1 MRKNKSK
8 EQDKILPESCLL
20 EISGTSKYGDYMAT
34 TVDAKD
40 NPQNLKIYV
49 LDNKRIKPALAVGDK
64 FIGKLLLKKE
74 ACFAKPIARTAKV
87 DEQEETIY
95 GIIEKRDGKYY
106 LKPSEKNNYMV
117 YLLDNIG
124 KAKDGDFVKVSLSG
138 ARRFKEAR
146 IAKNFGPFDLNKAT
160 ASLVLEKYD
169 IPYEFPESVIKESNN
184 LQDFIKSDREDLTQI
199 PLVTIDGEDAKDFDD
214 AIYAKKTEDGFLLI
228 VAIADVAFYVKDH
241 SELDKEAYKRG
252 NSVYLPNM
260 VVPMLPEA
268 LCNGLC
274 SLRPKELRAAVACF
288 INIDNNG
295 NIQKYDFKRS
305 VIKSNA
311 RLTYNE
317 VQDALNG
324 KKSDNIAPVFNKVV
338 QPVFEAYEALNK
350 ARIKRGALNLE
361 TIELNVKV
369 NKEGAVVAIEKEEHF
384 ISHQIVEEFMI
395 AANICAAK
403 TLGAHKLP
411 TMYRVHEKPLE
422 DKLKDIQ
429 PLLHNL
435 GLKLPDAPSLKPEHL
450 NKVLE
455 LCSQAGYNQGVSDLI
470 LRLQCQA
477 KYSPLNTGH
486 FGLGLTD
493 YAHFTS
499 PIRRY
504 ADLLIHRALIK
515 AYKMPEGGALAEDAS
530 TKAFEDIGEHLC
542 VTERKAVN
550 AERDIVARFVSAY
563 LAPSIG
569 NIFDVKVSG
578 VSTAGVFVRIESLGA
593 EGLIPM
599 SSLPTD
605 NYLIPNGNLE
615 LMGETSGL
623 ILKFGDKLQAKLM
636 EASPITGGLIFKYV
650 DPTDGVDYLE
660 KGGKFKGGFKKVRA
674 QMNAKKKNPPKT
686 EQKSSKKL
694 ERKAKKEKI
703 KKDNAKKSK
712 KKSNSK

>member
-8 EQDKILPESCLL
+8 ENNILPESCLL
-20 EISGTSKYGDYMAT
+20 EISGIGKFGDNMAI
-34 TVDAKD
+34 TVDPKD

-49 LDNKRIKPALAVGDK
+49 LDNKRIKPALTVGDK
-64 FIGKLLLKKE
+64 FIGKLLLKKD
-74 ACFAKPIARTAKV
+74 AYFAKPIARTAKV
-87 DEQEETIY
+87 DEQEEVIY
-95 GIIEKRDGKYY
+95 GLIEKKDGKYY

-117 YLLDNIG
+117 YLLDNVG
-124 KAKDGDFVKVSLSG
+124 KAQDGDFVKVSLCGS
-138 ARRFKEAR
+138 RRFKEAR

-169 IPYEFPESVIKESNN
+169 IPYEFPEPVIKESNN
-184 LQDFIKSDREDLTQI
+184 LQEFIKAGREDLTKT

-214 AIYAKKTEDGFLLI
+214 AIYAKKTDDGFLLI
-228 VAIADVAFYVKDH
+228 VAIADVAFYVRDH
-241 SELDKEAYKRG
+241 SELDREAYKRG

-274 SLRPKELRAAVACF
+274 SLRPKELRAAISCF
-288 INIDNNG
+288 IDIDNEG
-295 NIQKYDFKRS
+295 NIKKYDFKRS
-305 VIKSNA
+305 VIKSSA

-317 VQDALNG
+317 VQNALDG
-324 KKSDNIAPVFNKVV
+324 KKSDNISPVFNQVV
-338 QPVFEAYEALNK
+338 KPVFEAYEALNK

-361 TIELNVKV
+361 TVELKVKV
-369 NKEGAVVAIEKEEHF
+369 NKEGAVTAIEKEEHF

-435 GLKLPDAPSLKPEHL
+435 GLKLPDAPSLKPEHF

-455 LCSQAGYNQGVSDLI
+455 LCSKAGYNQGISELI

-504 ADLLIHRALIK
+504 ADLLIHRALVK
-515 AYKMPEGGALAEDAS
+515 AYEMPDGGELDDGL
-530 TKAFEDIGEHLC
+530 TIQAFGDIGDHLC
-542 VTERKAVN
+542 ITERKAVN
-550 AERDIVARFVSAY
+550 AERDIIARFVSAY

-569 NIFDVKVSG
+569 TAFDVKVSG
-578 VSTAGVFVRIESLGA
+578 VSTAGVFVRIESMGA

-599 SSLPTD
+599 SSLPSD

-615 LMGETSGL
+615 LMGEASGL
-623 ILKFGDKLQAKLM
+623 MFKFGEKLKAKLM
-636 EASPITGGLIFKYV
+636 EASPITGGLIFKYI
-650 DPTDGVDYLE
+650 DPVDGVDYVE

-674 QMNAKKKNPPKT
+674 QMNAKQKT
-686 EQKSSKKL
+686 EQKPSKKL

-703 KKDNAKKSK
+703 KNNNAKKSK
-712 KKSNSK
+712 KKSNNK